1 MRGRHRKGL
10 TLVELAL
17 VTVIGA
23 IMILATGIVLWSGQI
38 LWNKGWSK
46 VKLQRDASYALNRM
60 SRSIRGGSSAELES
74 TGKGI
79 KIIYREAE
87 WIRFFLDESTNDIKC
102 EVEGREPETVI
113 NDNIETLGF
122 SIEGN
127 KIRIDL
133 KLKKDNLQDYVLSTV
148 MMRNYGG

>member
-1 MRGRHRKGL
+1 MRGRGRKGF

-17 VTVIGA
+17 VMVIGA
-23 IMILATGIVLWSGQI
+23 IMILAAGIVLWSGQI
-38 LWNKGWSK
+38 LWNKAWSK
-46 VKLQRDASYALNRM
+46 VNLQRDASYALNRM

-79 KIIYREAE
+79 KIYREAD

-102 EVEGREPETVI
+102 QVEGREPETVI
-113 NDNIETLGF
+113 NGNIESLGF

-127 KIRIDL
+127 KIGIDL
-133 KLKKDNLQDYVLSTV
+133 KLKKDNLQDYVVSTV